1 MRSSQ
6 GMNLAELA
14 NLIDKTPSYLSQVER
29 GLAEPSITA
38 LREISKALD
47 VPMFYFLDNNEDHNS
62 VVRREERKILQFP
75 GADITFELLSPG
87 VSKQIEMIKANL
99 KPGASTCESPLP
111 HQGEECTLVIQGEM
125 EIQVG
130 DKFHTLK
137 EGDSI
142 YYIASIPHRIIN
154 IGEEELIFVSA
165 ITPPN
170 F

>member
-1 MRSSQ
+1 
-6 GMNLAELA
+6 
-14 NLIDKTPSYLSQVER
+14 
-29 GLAEPSITA
+29 
-38 LREISKALD
+38 
-47 VPMFYFLDNNEDHNS
+47 
-62 VVRREERKILQFP
+62 
-75 GADITFELLSPG
+75 
-87 VSKQIEMIKANL
+87 
-99 KPGASTCESPLP
+99 
-111 HQGEECTLVIQGEM
+111 M